1 MLLGRQLHLLSLLDL
16 LLLLLLLLRL
26 LGSLESLGLAL
37 LSLLRLLILLLR
49 LLRLGLG
56 LLIVIDVGLTGI
68 YISVWIICIIYSRQG
83 LLVVAIL

>member
-1 MLLGRQLHLLSLLDL
+1 MLLGRQLHLLSLLD

-37 LSLLRLLILLLR
+37 LSLLRLLLILLLR

-68 YISVWIICIIYSRQG
+68 YISVWIICILYSRQG